1 MPFIPS
7 PYLMTLPLRRQEN
20 DEEKMKKQKNRA
32 ILKDEN
38 EKKEKIEKP
47 HYPSKCKK
55 CDYRFYNH
63 CNEKNEDITKMD
75 ESIIN
80 ECREKKKLKNR
91 RKLLKK
97 AKWTPINKALLKIL
111 LLNEDPYSTST
122 FIYENFEMC
131 TSNFEVWEIFAILA
145 FSEEPPLFI
154 GKTVKFKNYSKMFP
168 RYLKYIEE
176 VQDGKLE
183 PVENKQLPTD
193 NACDYATL
201 ILLKNFLFHF
211 KDNENAQLL
220 QEMLT
225 RESTIDDIN
234 TAVTLL
240 LEENLLNKQSN
251 KEKNKVKSINNI
263 N

>member
-38 EKKEKIEKP
+38 EEKIEKP

-122 FIYENFEMC
+122 FIYENFETC

-176 VQDGKLE
+176 VQDGKLKL
-183 PVENKQLPTD
+183 VENKQLPTN

-225 RESTIDDIN
+225 RESSIDDIN

-240 LEENLLNKQSN
+240 LEENLLSKQSN
-251 KEKNKVKSINNI
+251 KEKNKVKSIINI